1 MKADGTL
8 LVCTCVRAW
17 CRLGAGAVA
26 VVSCDQPHVFY
37 FHYGTLSFLLFRFI
51 GIMRVVARPVRCGP
65 WILLLGGGGALL
77 RNGPPH
83 PTATQV
89 PRGWHTGSWG
99 SELKGVCTALLAL
112 AKRRESKKVVGAFE
126 VTRLA
131 TPHHHSARPAPRT
144 PDLAT
149 PTGVRECVHTA
160 PTSHMHLIK
169 YSFYG
174 FTAVWQLSRSRSQR
188 DGRPE
193 CLLRIRYSIS
203 SGMRHADGR

>member
-1 MKADGTL
+1 MPLCLVISPMFFTSTTVPLVFCFFDSLGSCACDAD
-8 LVCTCVRAW
+8 
-17 CRLGAGAVA
+17 LG
-26 VVSCDQPHVFY
+26 SCD
-37 FHYGTLSFLLFRFI
+37 
-51 GIMRVVARPVRCGP
+51 
-65 WILLLGGGGALL
+65 WGGGALL

-160 PTSHMHLIK
+160 PTSHMHLIR